1 MLRWIK
7 HQISI
12 RRAGARSLHRKN
24 GTFEFNDQP
33 LPKFS
38 QQLRENGH
46 CILRGVFSSD
56 EIRHLEDDISRV
68 FHQDPP
74 DGRPNSYI
82 EEGGDMFRYQMF
94 NRSAL
99 CQQAIAHPSIL
110 STVEPLLG
118 NDCHVISNTA
128 WRNPPDQKSKDFYWH
143 IDGGPH
149 VPLPKGARW
158 PVNLP
163 FPVFVIGTHIFLK
176 DCTFEDGPTGV
187 IPGSH
192 KSGCFPPEEER
203 WSDLLEFEGNRCEA
217 QIAQK
222 GDVGMFVSDVW
233 HRRIPPGEGSTG
245 RFFLQTNYA
254 RRDIAQRILT
264 TQELN
269 SVSTSARERVTSLR
283 QQQLLGLHPEH
294 YYDS

>member
-1 MLRWIK
+1 MHFILIVQAEEIEVFRDLG
-7 HQISI
+7 HLTSTISI
-12 RRAGARSLHRKN
+12 RRTGARCLHRKN

-46 CILRGVFSSD
+46 CILRGVFPSD
-56 EIRHLEDDISRV
+56 EIRHFEDDISRV

-143 IDGGPH
+143 IDGAACAAAQGCA
-149 VPLPKGARW
+149 LARQ
-158 PVNLP
+158 PA
-163 FPVFVIGTHIFLK
+163 F
-176 DCTFEDGPTGV
+176 
-187 IPGSH
+187 
-192 KSGCFPPEEER
+192 SG
-203 WSDLLEFEGNRCEA
+203 
-217 QIAQK
+217 
-222 GDVGMFVSDVW
+222 
-233 HRRIPPGEGSTG
+233 
-245 RFFLQTNYA
+245 
-254 RRDIAQRILT
+254 
-264 TQELN
+264 
-269 SVSTSARERVTSLR
+269 LR
-283 QQQLLGLHPEH
+283 H
-294 YYDS
+294 